1 MLLYLAIKD
10 FGIFSGVELELSGG
24 LSVFTGET
32 GAGKS
37 MIVDAVMACL
47 GQRTSKDLIRSGA
60 KRASVELLAYKPPEV
75 EHPSIGED
83 SEISLQRDI
92 LPDRSYIKANGKV
105 ITSGMA
111 QDIGAYLV
119 DIHGQQEQHS
129 LTRPQYYLQ
138 VLDSLKKDEIEAAKN
153 KYHACYEERQATLK
167 SIDRL
172 GESGAQ
178 RQKQIDLLS
187 YQVKEI
193 TDAGL
198 RDGEEEELK
207 AEFAV
212 LSSQKRL
219 VELVDQAYAFL
230 YQGEAG
236 TISAAESMS
245 NAIYLLGKV
254 SAIDSSIT
262 PSREALAQVS
272 YGLETALDLVRA
284 YRRSLDVS
292 PDRLDLVSD
301 RLDLIMRLKAK
312 YGNSVKA
319 IIEFGQTAENRL
331 YELMNSQETLAGL
344 RESLKSVESRMASM
358 ALGLTR
364 LRRKVADDME
374 TQVSLTLGE
383 LGMPGARFAVV
394 LDAEEDILGIS
405 GYVEE
410 SGRQKESK
418 VRVFPDGWDRVS
430 LLFTANPG
438 EPPLSVHRV
447 ASGGELSR
455 LMLAIKAHLGEV
467 DPVPTLIF
475 DEIDAG
481 VGGKAGQAVA
491 EMLWKVG
498 QKHQVLCVTHLAT
511 IAAIADN
518 HYLVE
523 KHEKGGRTFASV
535 KMLSDKERISEI
547 SRMLS
552 GDGLSISKQ
561 HAEALLKTASEFKEV
576 LRPKPL

>member
-1 MLLYLAIKD
+1 MLLYLGIKD
-10 FGIFSGVELELSGG
+10 FGIFSGAELELSEG

-60 KRASVELLAYKPPEV
+60 KRATVELLASKPPGLC
-75 EHPSIGED
+75 HPSIGDD
-83 SEISLQRDI
+83 SEISMQRDI

-129 LTRPQYYLQ
+129 LTRPQHYLQ
-138 VLDSLKKDEIEAAKN
+138 VLDSLTKEEIQRIKSL
-153 KYHACYEERQATLK
+153 YHESYEERQAILK
-167 SIDRL
+167 SIQKL
-172 GESGAQ
+172 GESSAD

-193 TDAGL
+193 TDAAL
-198 RDGEEEELK
+198 HDGEEDDLR
-207 AEFAV
+207 AEFSV

-219 VELVDQAYAFL
+219 VELVDEAYAFL
-230 YQGEAG
+230 YLGESGAA
-236 TISAAESMS
+236 SAAESIS
-245 NAIYLLGKV
+245 NAIYLLQKV
-254 SAIDSSIT
+254 SVIDPSISS
-262 PSREALAQVS
+262 SKEALAQVS

-284 YRRSLDVS
+284 YRRGLDVS
-292 PDRLDLVSD
+292 PDRLKLVSD

-312 YGNSVKA
+312 YGHSVKD
-319 IIEFGQTAENRL
+319 IIEFKEAAENRL
-331 YELMNSQETLAGL
+331 FELTNSEETLAQ
-344 RESLKSVESRMASM
+344 LKKNLASAETGMAYAAS
-358 ALGLTR
+358 ALTR
-364 LRRKVADDME
+364 LRRKVAENMGN
-374 TQVSLTLGE
+374 QVSCSLNE
-383 LGMPGARFAVV
+383 LGMPGARFVAL
-394 LDAEEDILGIS
+394 LDAEDDPKGIS

-410 SGRQKESK
+410 NGRQRKAK
-418 VRVFPDGWDRVS
+418 VRVFQDGWDSVS

-438 EPPLSVHRV
+438 EPPLSVHKV

-491 EMLWKVG
+491 ERLWKVS
-498 QKHQVLCVTHLAT
+498 QKHQVLCVTHLAS
-511 IAAIADN
+511 IAAVADN

-523 KHEKGGRTFASV
+523 KSERSGRTFATV
-535 KMLSDKERISEI
+535 KLLSEQERILEI

-561 HAEALLKTASEFKEV
+561 HAEALLKTASEFKSV
-576 LRPKPL
+576 LRSKSS